1 MRFGRLLGVGE
12 ELRSLSEACGPL
24 GLDFNA
30 AGFSGRVVVEAAPSV
45 VFGAAY

>member
-12 ELRSLSEACGPL
+12 ELRSFSEAGGPL
-24 GLDFNA
+24 GLDFDGSGF
-30 AGFSGRVVVEAAPSV
+30 AGGVVVEAAPSV